1 MRSFGVLKSRFRCI
15 DTCGGTLFYS
25 PSRACR
31 ITVASVVLHNMC
43 IANGVPLPT
52 DCKFPWQRTNWT
64 PPLYW
69 FLKRWRDN
77 EKQTNQRKVFPII
90 TFMSKNIL
98 NVLGL
103 SQTTVFWENFKLYF
117 ILDSYIENDKHFPQ
131 DILFGVSE
139 CYPHASMIY
148 LVLLLFNL
156 KVRFFNF
163 QKFPLNL
170 KFSLSIPTTSSWTF
184 SSCPPYMSSDNFL
197 HMEDLLLSSSENN
210 NFMK

>member
-1 MRSFGVLKSRFRCI
+1 MF
-15 DTCGGTLFYS
+15 LF
-25 PSRACR
+25 
-31 ITVASVVLHNMC
+31 H
-43 IANGVPLPT
+43 
-52 DCKFPWQRTNWT
+52 
-64 PPLYW
+64 
-69 FLKRWRDN
+69 
-77 EKQTNQRKVFPII
+77 
-90 TFMSKNIL
+90 
-98 NVLGL
+98 
-103 SQTTVFWENFKLYF
+103 F

-131 DILFGVSE
+131 DVLFGVSE

-148 LVLLLFNL
+148 VVLLLFNL